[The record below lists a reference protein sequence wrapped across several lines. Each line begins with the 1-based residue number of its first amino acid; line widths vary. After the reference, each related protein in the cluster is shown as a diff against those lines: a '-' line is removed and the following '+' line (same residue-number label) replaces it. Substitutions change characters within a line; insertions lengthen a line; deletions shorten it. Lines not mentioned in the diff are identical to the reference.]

1 MYVPPAF
8 REDRPQAIHALIE
21 AHPLALLVST
31 GEDGPTANPVPMLLD
46 PSAGVLRCHLA
57 RANGQIGELRAAQAA
72 GREVLAVFQG
82 PQAYI
87 SPGWYA
93 SKAEHGRVVPT
104 WNYLIVQVRGVPR
117 VIEDA
122 DWLRGQVG
130 ALTDRHEAGLTD
142 PWSVGDA
149 PDGFVAAQLRGIV
162 GLELPLTR
170 VTGKWKASQNRPAA
184 DRAGVIAGLE
194 AAGDA
199 MAARIPAPE
208 QSQ

>member
-46 PSAGVLRCHLA
+46 PSADVLRCHLA

-117 VIEDA
+117 VIDDA

-130 ALTDRHEAGLTD
+130 ALTDRHEAGLAD

-194 AAGDA
+194 AVGDA

>member
-21 AHPLALLVST
+21 ARPLALLVST

-46 PSAGVLRCHLA
+46 PSAGLLRCHLA

-117 VIEDA
+117 VIDDA

-130 ALTDRHEAGLTD
+130 ALTDRHEAGLAD

>member
-46 PSAGVLRCHLA
+46 PSAGALRCHLA

-104 WNYLIVQVRGVPR
+104 WNYLIVQVRGAPR
-117 VIEDA
+117 VIDDA

-130 ALTDRHEAGLTD
+130 ALTDRHEAGLAD

>member
-8 REDRPQAIHALIE
+8 REDRPQAIHALID

-130 ALTDRHEAGLTD
+130 ALTDRHEAGLAD
-142 PWSVGDA
+142 PWSVGEA

>member
-46 PSAGVLRCHLA
+46 PSADVLRCHLA

-104 WNYLIVQVRGVPR
+104 WNYLIVQERGVPR
-117 VIEDA
+117 VIDDA

-130 ALTDRHEAGLTD
+130 ALTDRHEAGLAD

-194 AAGDA
+194 AVGDA

>member
-46 PSAGVLRCHLA
+46 PAAGVLRCHLA
-57 RANGQIGELRAAQAA
+57 RANGQIDELCAAQAA

-82 PQAYI
+82 PQAYV

-104 WNYLIVQVRGVPR
+104 WNYLIVQVRGAPR
-117 VIEDA
+117 VIDDA
-122 DWLRGQVG
+122 DWLRDQVG
-130 ALTDRHEAGLTD
+130 ALTDRHEAGFAQ
-142 PWSVGDA
+142 PWAVGDA
-149 PDGFVAAQLRGIV
+149 PNGFVAAQLRGIV

-170 VTGKWKASQNRPAA
+170 VTGKWKASQNRSAA
-184 DRAGVIAGLE
+184 DRAGVIAGLS

-199 MAARIPAPE
+199 MATRIPVPE

>member
-8 REDRPQAIHALIE
+8 REDRPQAIHALID

-46 PSAGVLRCHLA
+46 LSAGVLRCHLA

-130 ALTDRHEAGLTD
+130 ALTDRHEAGLAD

-199 MAARIPAPE
+199 MAARIPDPE

>member
-8 REDRPQAIHALIE
+8 REDRPQAIHALID

-46 PSAGVLRCHLA
+46 LSAGVLRCHLA
-57 RANGQIGELRAAQAA
+57 RANGQIRELRAAQAA

-130 ALTDRHEAGLTD
+130 ALTDRHEAGLAD

>member
-130 ALTDRHEAGLTD
+130 ALTDRHEAGLAD
-142 PWSVGDA
+142 PWSVGEA

-199 MAARIPAPE
+199 MAARIPDPE

>member
-1 MYVPPAF
+1 MHVPPAF

-31 GEDGPTANPVPMLLD
+31 GEDGPTANPVPMLLA
-46 PSAGVLRCHLA
+46 PSADVLRCHLA

-117 VIEDA
+117 VIDDA

-130 ALTDRHEAGLTD
+130 ALTDRHEAGLAD

>member
-93 SKAEHGRVVPT
+93 SKAQHGRVVPT
-104 WNYLIVQVRGVPR
+104 WNYLIVQVRGLPR
-117 VIEDA
+117 VIDDA

-130 ALTDRHEAGLTD
+130 ALTDRHEAGLAD
-142 PWSVGDA
+142 PWSVGEA

>member
-117 VIEDA
+117 VIDDA

-130 ALTDRHEAGLTD
+130 ALTDRHEAGLAD

>member
-8 REDRPQAIHALIE
+8 REVRPQAIHALIE

-72 GREVLAVFQG
+72 GRQVLAVFQG

-117 VIEDA
+117 VIDDA

-130 ALTDRHEAGLTD
+130 ALTDRHEAGLAD

>member
-8 REDRPQAIHALIE
+8 REDRAQAIHALIE

-46 PSAGVLRCHLA
+46 PSAGVLHCHLA

-130 ALTDRHEAGLTD
+130 ALTDRHEAGLAD

-149 PDGFVAAQLRGIV
+149 PEGFVAAQLRGIV

>member
-130 ALTDRHEAGLTD
+130 ALTDRHEAGLAD

-149 PDGFVAAQLRGIV
+149 PEGFVAAQLRGIV

-199 MAARIPAPE
+199 MAARIPDPE

>member
-93 SKAEHGRVVPT
+93 SKAQHGRVVPT

-117 VIEDA
+117 VIDDA

-130 ALTDRHEAGLTD
+130 ALTDRHEAGLAD

-199 MAARIPAPE
+199 MAARNPAPE

>member
-93 SKAEHGRVVPT
+93 SKAQHGRVVPT

-117 VIEDA
+117 VIDDA

-130 ALTDRHEAGLTD
+130 ALTDRHEAGLAD

>member
-8 REDRPQAIHALIE
+8 REDRPQAIHALID

-130 ALTDRHEAGLTD
+130 ALTDRHEAGLAD
-142 PWSVGDA
+142 PWSVGEA

-199 MAARIPAPE
+199 MAARNPAPE

>member
-130 ALTDRHEAGLTD
+130 ALTDRHEAGLAD

-149 PDGFVAAQLRGIV
+149 PEGFVAAQLRGIV

>member
-46 PSAGVLRCHLA
+46 PSADVLRCHLA

-130 ALTDRHEAGLTD
+130 ALTDRHEAGLAD

-199 MAARIPAPE
+199 MAARIPDPE

>member
-31 GEDGPTANPVPMLLD
+31 GEDGPTANPMPMLLD
-46 PSAGVLRCHLA
+46 PSADVLRCHLA

-117 VIEDA
+117 VIDDA

-130 ALTDRHEAGLTD
+130 ALTDRHEAGLAD

>member
-117 VIEDA
+117 VIDDA

-130 ALTDRHEAGLTD
+130 ALTDRHEAGLAD

-162 GLELPLTR
+162 GLELPLSR

>member
-8 REDRPQAIHALIE
+8 REDRPQAIHALID

-130 ALTDRHEAGLTD
+130 ALTDRHEAGLAD

-149 PDGFVAAQLRGIV
+149 PEGFVAAQLRGIV

>member
-8 REDRPQAIHALIE
+8 REVRPQAIHALIE

-31 GEDGPTANPVPMLLD
+31 GENGPTANPVPMLLD
-46 PSAGVLRCHLA
+46 PSAGALRCHLA

-72 GREVLAVFQG
+72 RREVLAVFQG

-117 VIEDA
+117 VIDDA

-130 ALTDRHEAGLTD
+130 ALTDRHEAGLAD

-170 VTGKWKASQNRPAA
+170 VTGKWKASQNRPTA

-199 MAARIPAPE
+199 MAARIPAAE

>member
-46 PSAGVLRCHLA
+46 PSADVLRCHLA

-117 VIEDA
+117 VIDDA

-130 ALTDRHEAGLTD
+130 ALTDRHEAGLAD

>member
-31 GEDGPTANPVPMLLD
+31 GEDGLTANPVPMLLD

-117 VIEDA
+117 VIDDA

-130 ALTDRHEAGLTD
+130 ALTDRHEAGLAD
-142 PWSVGDA
+142 PWSVGD
-149 PDGFVAAQLRGIV
+149 LSLIH
-162 GLELPLTR
+162 
-170 VTGKWKASQNRPAA
+170 
-184 DRAGVIAGLE
+184 I
-194 AAGDA
+194 
-199 MAARIPAPE
+199 
-208 QSQ
+208 

>member
-130 ALTDRHEAGLTD
+130 ALTDRHEAGLAD

>member
-130 ALTDRHEAGLTD
+130 ALTDRHEAGLAD
-142 PWSVGDA
+142 PWSVGEA

>member
-93 SKAEHGRVVPT
+93 SKAQHGRVVPT
-104 WNYLIVQVRGVPR
+104 WNYLIVQVRGLPR
-117 VIEDA
+117 VIDDA

-130 ALTDRHEAGLTD
+130 ALTDRHEAGLAD

>member
-8 REDRPQAIHALIE
+8 REDRPQAIHALID

-57 RANGQIGELRAAQAA
+57 RANGQVGELRAAQAA

-93 SKAEHGRVVPT
+93 SKADHGRVVPT

-117 VIEDA
+117 VIENA

-130 ALTDRHEAGLTD
+130 ALTDRHEAGLAD

>member
-46 PSAGVLRCHLA
+46 PSADVLRCHLA

-117 VIEDA
+117 VIDDA

-130 ALTDRHEAGLTD
+130 ALTDRHEAGLAD

-194 AAGDA
+194 PVGDA